1 MIEFLSQA
9 KHSRPESSTLR
20 NETRAAGLHYFI
32 ESLSSLNAIDFVQCV
47 FRKGRDVKI
56 LPRAGRGSRRCK
68 ESRATLYRPSQQH
81 PCWRLSNSCGN
92 CRNDWI
98 FERPRPHA
106 VTQWR
111 EGQKHDALL
120 LAEFQKLRLRQ
131 IRMCFDL
138 DHCRLDSRRFV
149 NVGNSSCKPISDS
162 PMARHLPLS
171 TRLSIAP
178 QVSSKVTPR
187 S

>member
-81 PCWRLSNSCGN
+81 CAGVFPTRAAIAEMTGSSSG
-92 CRNDWI
+92 
-98 FERPRPHA
+98 P
-106 VTQWR
+106 
-111 EGQKHDALL
+111 AL
-120 LAEFQKLRLRQ
+120 
-131 IRMCFDL
+131 M
-138 DHCRLDSRRFV
+138 
-149 NVGNSSCKPISDS
+149 P
-162 PMARHLPLS
+162 
-171 TRLSIAP
+171 
-178 QVSSKVTPR
+178 
-187 S
+187 